1 MLLDICL
8 GSKSAWR
15 VLILYGE
22 SPGAGFTRQD
32 LRNHTRLG
40 NKALSFALKRLI
52 AFGILTKSKKQLSL
66 AVYKLNKESKY
77 IQDILNLLQR
87 ERQDLNHLPYN
98 FSTIAREFSRE
109 VVDSVD
115 ALSIYLFGSVA
126 KGTYREDS
134 DMDFAVVVEK
144 KTPKEDMTI
153 NVICD
158 KLSEKFKKKIQC
170 FLMTEDQLSK
180 NKTKLAE
187 EILKNGIK
195 LV

>member
-8 GSKSAWR
+8 GNKSAWR
-15 VLILYGE
+15 VLMLYGE

-32 LRNHTRLG
+32 LRNHTKLG

-52 AFGILTKSKKQLSL
+52 AFGILTKSKEQLSL
-66 AVYKLNKESKY
+66 AVYKLNKENKY
-77 IQDILNLLQR
+77 SQDILNLLQR
-87 ERQDLNHLPYN
+87 ERQDLNHLPYH
-98 FSTIAREFSRE
+98 FSNIAREFSRE

-115 ALSIYLFGSVA
+115 VLSVYLFGSVA

-134 DMDFAVVVEK
+134 DMDFAVVLEK

-158 KLSEKFKKKIQC
+158 KLSEKFSRKIHC

-187 EILKNGIK
+187 EILKHGIK
-195 LV
+195 LA